1 MSCERN
7 RYRKLQVYTSVYKYR
22 IFLYHSLLETLIIV
36 CIYLLRKREIY
47 KNDNF
52 YYTVVLIL
60 KTNKRQSSKVNSSRK
75 YRRRNATHFLLLRNF
90 FSDLWTLLN
99 NPVQSIRKSSRR
111 TSFQPNFSSSNNPS
125 SIFVECRRICARVFR
140 ALLLENERMWKTIE
154 RFPDDLLVFWPKK
167 SAVTFV
173 LARTPRKS
181 ANRSSTRWIYEQGNK
196 ETKLGCVYLLCGY
209 IRKRRGRVRIHA
221 GIL

>member
-60 KTNKRQSSKVNSSRK
+60 KTNKVNSSRK

-125 SIFVECRRICARVFR
+125 SIFVECRRICACFSISPWM
-140 ALLLENERMWKTIE
+140 NECEKRSNDFPTICSFFGQ
-154 RFPDDLLVFWPKK
+154 RNRRWPSSWRGPHASRPTDLPRDEFMSREIKRRSWDACTCC
-167 SAVTFV
+167 AVT
-173 LARTPRKS
+173 
-181 ANRSSTRWIYEQGNK
+181 
-196 ETKLGCVYLLCGY
+196 
-209 IRKRRGRVRIHA
+209 
-221 GIL
+221 

>member
-7 RYRKLQVYTSVYKYR
+7 RYRKLQVYTSIYKYR
-22 IFLYHSLLETLIIV
+22 IFLYHSLLESLIIV

-99 NPVQSIRKSSRR
+99 NPIQSILNEHHANPISLLPIILLRY
-111 TSFQPNFSSSNNPS
+111 SSN
-125 SIFVECRRICARVFR
+125 VEEYALVFR
-140 ALLLENERMWKTIE
+140 SLRE
-154 RFPDDLLVFWPKK
+154 
-167 SAVTFV
+167 
-173 LARTPRKS
+173 
-181 ANRSSTRWIYEQGNK
+181 
-196 ETKLGCVYLLCGY
+196 
-209 IRKRRGRVRIHA
+209 
-221 GIL
+221 